1 MNYGTECHTLLV
13 LTTCHPDTLISR
25 IQLFICLHYFYL
37 FIFFFYFFLFI
48 FFFGGGGVGGVGGWD
63 KI

>member
-37 FIFFFYFFLFI
+37 FILFYFI
-48 FFFGGGGVGGVGGWD
+48 FFFFIYFFFLGGGGGGGD